1 MDNQLKREMPQSEPR
16 QEVVTISRVTINY
29 AIIAVAFLLLGVV
42 MGVIGYQR
50 YDQANSKVN
59 EQLINAA
66 VSRSITAMQDTV
78 SKSVASAL
86 AAGGSNTQASTGP
99 DPAKRYTIPV
109 DNHPAMGPEDA
120 PITIVEFSDFRCA
133 FCGKFARETLQP
145 LMTKYDGKVRFVY
158 RNFIIF
164 GQTSYD
170 TAMAAYCAGD
180 QNKFWDFHNLAFG
193 DQPNLG
199 RADFVKFAAD
209 LKIDV
214 PTFSACFDNSD
225 HRQQILDDRTYADS
239 LGLQGTP
246 SFFVNGKFVSGAQPL
261 EVWSSVIDAELTR
274 IASGGDQPAPE
285 STVAVSQG

>member
-1 MDNQLKREMPQSEPR
+1 M
-16 QEVVTISRVTINY
+16 TINY
-29 AIIAVAFLLLGVV
+29 VVIAVAFLLLGVV
-42 MGVIGYQR
+42 MGAIGYQR

-66 VSRSITAMQDTV
+66 VARSITAMQDAV
-78 SKSVASAL
+78 NKSVASAV
-86 AAGGSNTQASTGP
+86 AAGGGNAVAAATP
-99 DPAKRYTIPV
+99 DPNKRYTIPV
-109 DNHPAMGPEDA
+109 DNHPAMGPADA

-145 LMTKYDGKVRFVY
+145 LMTKYDGKVKFVY

-180 QNKFWDFHNLAFG
+180 QSKFWDFHNLAFR
-193 DQPNLG
+193 DQQNLS
-199 RADFVKFAAD
+199 REDFIKFATE

-214 PTFSACFDNSD
+214 PKFTTCFDKSD
-225 HRQQILDDRTYADS
+225 HRQQILDDMTYADS

-246 SFFVNGKFVSGAQPL
+246 SFFVNGRFVSGAQPL
-261 EVWSSVIDAELTR
+261 EVWSSVIDTELAN
-274 IASGGDQPAPE
+274 IANGSSQPAPE
-285 STVAVSQG
+285 STVESSLG